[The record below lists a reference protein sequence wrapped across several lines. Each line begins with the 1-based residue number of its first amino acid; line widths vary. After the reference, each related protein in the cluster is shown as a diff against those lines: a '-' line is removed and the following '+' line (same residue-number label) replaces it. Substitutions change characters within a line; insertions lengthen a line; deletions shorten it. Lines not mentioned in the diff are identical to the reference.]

1 MNWRHPRDRNRDA
14 WWRRNLPKAWMT
26 STVEVALGEVLV
38 VDGAGEDR
46 NVASVW
52 VGELLVRV
60 LRRLGRG
67 GSAIGG
73 SGTRAVGTLP
83 DRQPPN
89 LARSLAV

>member
-1 MNWRHPRDRNRDA
+1 MVGA
-14 WWRRNLPKAWMT
+14 
-26 STVEVALGEVLV
+26 ALGEGLV
-38 VDGAGEDR
+38 GDGAGDDR

-73 SGTRAVGTLP
+73 SGTRAFGTLP
-83 DRQPPN
+83 NRQPPN